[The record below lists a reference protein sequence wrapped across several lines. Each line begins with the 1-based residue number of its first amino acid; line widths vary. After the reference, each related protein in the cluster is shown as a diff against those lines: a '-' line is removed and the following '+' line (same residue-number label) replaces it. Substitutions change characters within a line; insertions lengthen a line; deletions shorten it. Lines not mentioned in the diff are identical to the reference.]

1 MRYVVEIVEL
11 TEDTWPALEELFS
24 ANKPLDA
31 CWCVWFMRPRADTEA
46 GWGADNKAYL
56 REQVDAST
64 KLGLMAVED
73 GQPLGWVA
81 VAPRPTYPRLAT
93 SRITKS
99 DAGPDTWSVTCFFV
113 RRDARRRGLGNT
125 LLDAAV
131 DYARSHG
138 AVAVEG
144 HPVDTEGQRRGAND
158 LFHGTLAMFL
168 AAGFDLV
175 DRRGTRRALV
185 RRTLA

>member
-1 MRYVVEIVEL
+1 
-11 TEDTWPALEELFS
+11 
-24 ANKPLDA
+24 
-31 CWCVWFMRPRADTEA
+31 
-46 GWGADNKAYL
+46 
-56 REQVDAST
+56 
-64 KLGLMAVED
+64 
-73 GQPLGWVA
+73 
-81 VAPRPTYPRLAT
+81 
-93 SRITKS
+93 
-99 DAGPDTWSVTCFFV
+99 VTCFFV
-113 RRDARRRGLGNT
+113 HRTARGRGLAAT

-144 HPVDTEGQRRGAND
+144 HPVDTEGQRRGSAD
-158 LFHGTLAMFL
+158 LYHGTLAMFL